1 MVLSDKDIRER
12 CREKQEHKPL
22 IEPFEEKKLGAV
34 SYDLSIDKII
44 LGEGQE
50 EETYELHPNDV
61 VYIKMKQKL
70 YMNRDIIGRI
80 EEKNSR
86 MRMGVVVSGPTYQ
99 PGHNT
104 AIFLRV
110 HNISSDVIVLRNGME
125 MAQIIF
131 EKVSDKLEKS
141 YAERETTSFQ
151 GEFDYRKYGA
161 YTDTYAKQIK
171 KMEQVKENIEEKE
184 NQIYANVLTLMSILM
199 GVFSLITINLEA
211 FARTKLD
218 IGFIMVMNVTIVL
231 AIECLMAMIMVFVQK
246 HISGKKMRTVV
257 AIIVFT
263 FVLLIAALIY
273 AK

>member
-12 CREKQEHKPL
+12 CDVQQQYKPL
-22 IEPFEEKKLGAV
+22 IEPFEEEKLGAV

-44 LGEGQE
+44 IGEGQDE
-50 EETYELHPNDV
+50 DTYELHPNDV

-110 HNISSDVIVLRNGME
+110 HNISSDVIVLKNGMD

-141 YAERETTSFQ
+141 YAEREGSSFQ

-161 YTDTYAKQIK
+161 YTDAYAKQIK
-171 KMEQVKENIEEKE
+171 KIEQVKEDIEEKE

-211 FARTKLD
+211 FAGTKLD
-218 IGFIMVMNVTIVL
+218 VGFILVMNVTIVF

-246 HISGKKMRTVV
+246 HISGKKMRTVA
-257 AIIVFT
+257 AIIIVT
-263 FVLLIAALIY
+263 FALLIAALIY